1 MVKYLLLLFTL
12 LVTSCASKTDI
23 REKWSSKTEGSK
35 FLNIDGTDVHYRDF
49 GSGSPIVLLHG
60 VCDSLHTWRKWR
72 DPILESGHRFISLD
86 VPGFGLT
93 SGKEISYNSKSYVQ
107 FLHQFFKKLKIEKP
121 IIIGNSLGGHIAWN
135 YALEKPNNTKK
146 LVLLSPAAYP
156 LEPPLVVR
164 ISNNGFLK
172 WLAKNFSSRLTS
184 DYIARGVF
192 YNRDKMDEYD
202 LERFYD
208 LFNLEGNFDK
218 YMRVFENIMKL
229 KDHTPDL
236 TKLKTPTLLIW
247 GEEDSWIP
255 FKQSKLWKK
264 DVSNLTFIPL
274 EKVGHTPQLEVPQS
288 TIKSILDY
296 IK

>member
-1 MVKYLLLLFTL
+1 
-12 LVTSCASKTDI
+12 
-23 REKWSSKTEGSK
+23 
-35 FLNIDGTDVHYRDF
+35 
-49 GSGSPIVLLHG
+49 
-60 VCDSLHTWRKWR
+60 
-72 DPILESGHRFISLD
+72 D

-93 SGKEISYNSKSYVQ
+93 SGKEIPYNSKSYTQ
-107 FLHQFFKKLKIEKP
+107 FLHKFFKRLKIEKP

-156 LEPPLVVR
+156 LDPPLVVR

-192 YNRDKMDEYD
+192 YNRDKMDDYD

-255 FKQSKLWKK
+255 FKQSKLWKR

-274 EKVGHTPQLEVPQS
+274 DKVGHTPQLEVPQS
-288 TIKSILDY
+288 TIKSILNY